1 MENQERI
8 VFLPRGKR
16 KKIAKC
22 RRLYWLLGKCL
33 IIDWSHFP
41 PASDFSI
48 VVTDLK
54 VSTDSMSSSTVGFLI
69 RWWILFERRSMFE
82 ILTELRYNKFIRNNK
97 IIKLFEIT
105 MVPWAEDDATRC
117 RCQTQESPAPACP
130 AVCCLG
136 SSWGPWGPWGPPWP
150 WAWLQWRACSL

>member
-54 VSTDSMSSSTVGFLI
+54 VSTDSMSSSTVGFDPT
-69 RWWILFERRSMFE
+69 MD
-82 ILTELRYNKFIRNNK
+82 
-97 IIKLFEIT
+97 II
-105 MVPWAEDDATRC
+105 
-117 RCQTQESPAPACP
+117 
-130 AVCCLG
+130 
-136 SSWGPWGPWGPPWP
+136 
-150 WAWLQWRACSL
+150 